1 MPRKLF
7 AQVTV
12 AGRDGAIDFEVTE
25 HALNAMRD
33 LQSVRAFGH
42 NRSSL
47 DALTGRDDS
56 LDLPFGKIGTVGIGI
71 AAFVCVQ
78 SIRRAR
84 AGRSE
89 HDTLSLVGV

>member
-71 AAFVCVQ
+71 AATGVEYLDEPAIVLML
-78 SIRRAR
+78 
-84 AGRSE
+84 AGN
-89 HDTLSLVGV
+89 LLGIWL